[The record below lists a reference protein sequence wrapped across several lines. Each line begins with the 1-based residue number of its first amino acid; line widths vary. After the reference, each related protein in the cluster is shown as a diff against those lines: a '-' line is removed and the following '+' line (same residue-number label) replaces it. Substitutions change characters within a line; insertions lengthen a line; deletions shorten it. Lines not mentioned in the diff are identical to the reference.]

1 MSESVPPGYPSW
13 WETHV
18 LLSDGAPVE
27 LRPVLP
33 SDQAL
38 IRDFHGRQSSRS
50 IYFRFFRHR
59 PELSEA
65 ELEYFTCID
74 YVDRMAF
81 VALQGG
87 ELVAIARYEQIAEM
101 GKPEVAFFVD
111 DQHHGRGLATLML
124 EYLAAAARSHGI
136 SGFVAS
142 VLPENYAML
151 GVFRRAGFDTSTRFA
166 DGVIEVEMD
175 ITLTEASTAAAAS
188 RQSRARSQSVARM
201 LRPSTV
207 AVVGAGRSPDHIGRQ
222 MLNRILAGGFTG
234 QVHAVNA
241 AAAVGPG
248 GGRPDERIGGVP
260 TWRSLQEIDGTVDLV
275 VVAVP
280 AAAVEDVVAGA
291 AKVGA
296 TSVLVVSSGFA
307 DEGGDGVQRQHA
319 LTDLARRNGMRI
331 VGPNA
336 FGMINTDPDVKLE
349 ALFVPIDVRAG
360 STAVVSQS
368 GPLGGAVLDQLA
380 DVGVGISSF
389 VAVGNRA
396 DVSVNDL
403 LDYLAVDAATR
414 VILLYVENYGNLRTF
429 AKLATAASTR
439 VPVVSVRPAEP
450 NLVDLLEQSGVILT
464 DGVGELAEIAR
475 IAANQAPLQGRRVVV
490 VSNAVSVARLT
501 VMACRRHGLEVV
513 VPVGVEGDPRSGLDP
528 TAASAVLVDD
538 VESADADDDQAVPDF
553 ERVIVAAA
561 VSEGVDAVVAAIVPT
576 AEIPVAH
583 LGRMLA
589 RLDRTIDKPIVALG
603 MVGDRR
609 ATSREGVPVFTVPD
623 EAARALGRL
632 ADHAEWAGRQA
643 DSVMIGGERYPAPDQ
658 APGAERWADIGA
670 RDRAALVE
678 LMGDQTGAGVSLTSG
693 IADQVA
699 EVLDVPVA
707 PWRVVRGADDLVA
720 AADAVGYPVVLK
732 TEAVDDRR
740 VGEAGG
746 AAIDLHDETQLTAAA
761 HRMADA
767 VGDGFYPAVIQGM
780 TDHTGVARMRLVQD
794 PNLGVF
800 IQLGVGARFGAS
812 RPWSLRRF
820 LPLTVDDLERT
831 VERLAAEVPLE
842 AGDRSAL
849 VAMLCR
855 LAELGVAVPE
865 LALVELDPIL
875 LSGPGT
881 VVGDLRVL
889 LRPWRSHPLTE
900 VRKL

>member
-1 MSESVPPGYPSW
+1 MSESVPAGYPSW

-33 SDQAL
+33 SDREL
-38 IRDFHGRQSSRS
+38 IRDFHARQSSRS

-59 PELSEA
+59 PELSDA

-81 VALQGG
+81 VALLGG
-87 ELVAIARYEQIAEM
+87 ELVAIARYEQIPDM
-101 GKPEVAFFVD
+101 HRPEVAFFVD

-136 SGFVAS
+136 NGFVAT

-166 DGVIEVEMD
+166 EGVIEVDMD
-175 ITLTEASTAAAAS
+175 ITLTEASAAAAAS

-201 LRPSTV
+201 LRPSSV
-207 AVVGAGRSPDHIGRQ
+207 AVVGAGRSSDHIGQQ
-222 MLNRILAGGFTG
+222 MLARIVAGGFTG
-234 QVHAVNA
+234 RIHAVNA
-241 AAAVGPG
+241 AADVGPG

-260 TWRSLQEIDGTVDLV
+260 TWRSLSEIDDTVDLV
-275 VVAVP
+275 VVTVP
-280 AAAVEDVVAGA
+280 AAAVEEVVAAA

-307 DEGGDGVQRQHA
+307 ERGGDGVQRQHA

-336 FGMINTDPDVKLE
+336 FGMVNTDPDVRLE
-349 ALFVPIDVRAG
+349 ALFVPIDVQAG
-360 STAVVSQS
+360 ATAVVSQS

-380 DVGVGISSF
+380 DSGVGVSSF
-389 VAVGNRA
+389 VALGNRA

-429 AKLATAASTR
+429 AKLATTASAR
-439 VPVVSVRPAEP
+439 APVVSVRPADP

-464 DGVGELAEIAR
+464 DGVGELAEVAR
-475 IAANQAPLQGRRVVV
+475 IAANQSPLRGRRVVV

-513 VPVGVEGDPRSGLDP
+513 VPAGVEGDPRTGLDP

-538 VESADADDDQAVPDF
+538 VESADADDEQAVPDF

-561 VSEGVDAVVAAIVPT
+561 VSEGVEAVVVAIVPT
-576 AEIPVAH
+576 PEIPVAH

-589 RLDRTIDKPIVALG
+589 RLERTIDKPIVAVG

-609 ATSREGVPVFTVPD
+609 ATSREGVPVFAFPD

-632 ADHAEWAGRQA
+632 ADHAQWAARQGQ
-643 DSVMIGGERYPAPDQ
+643 SVMIGGEGYPAPDS
-658 APGAERWADIGA
+658 AAGAGRWSEAGA
-670 RDRAALVE
+670 RDRSALVD
-678 LMGDQTGAGVSLTSG
+678 LMGDQAGVSVSLIS
-693 IADQVA
+693 DVA
-699 EVLDVPVA
+699 ERVAGVIGVPVA
-707 PWRVVRGADDLVA
+707 PWRVARGPGDLVA
-720 AADAVGYPVVLK
+720 AVDAVGYPVALK
-732 TEAVDDRR
+732 TEAIDDRR

-746 AAIDLHDETQLTAAA
+746 TAIDLHDETQLTAAA
-761 HRMADA
+761 RRMAGS
-767 VGDGFYPAVIQGM
+767 VGAEFYPAVVQCM
-780 TDHTGVARMRLVQD
+780 VDHTGVARMRLVQD

-800 IQLGVGARFGAS
+800 IQLGIGARFGPS

-820 LPLTVDDLERT
+820 LPLTVDDLERA
-831 VERLAAEVPLE
+831 VERLAGEVPIDE
-842 AGDRSAL
+842 VDRSAL

-875 LSGPGT
+875 LSGAGT

-900 VRKL
+900 VPKL